1 MGVRTGYCPHMRP
14 LFLLGLALALAA
26 SGVHAQ
32 PRESENAIVFFGG
45 WRASGTLED
54 TVAQSK
60 VRLNDTAAWSAAID
74 FGLDPSRQIELFGS
88 RQKTSL
94 AVTPNGATTTTRFPV
109 SVTYVHIGG
118 TNYFDG
124 PVGVGPFVAGGLGI
138 TRLTPALDGFAS
150 ESRPS
155 LSLALG
161 YAIPLGRYAALR
173 VEGRFYWT
181 AINSSGGLFCSGG
194 CTVSL
199 KGDSLQQFEMLAGL
213 SARF

>member
-1 MGVRTGYCPHMRP
+1 MPRT
-14 LFLLGLALALAA
+14 LLVAVLAA
-26 SGVHAQ
+26 VAAVAPGAHAQ
-32 PRESENAIVFFGG
+32 PRESENAIVVFGG
-45 WRASGTLED
+45 WRASGTLDD
-54 TVAQSK
+54 TVAQRR

-74 FGLDPSRQIELFGS
+74 FGLDPNRQVELFAS

-94 AVTPNGATTTTRFPV
+94 AVTPNGTTTTTRFPV

-138 TRLTPALDGFAS
+138 SRLTPALDGFAS
-150 ESRPS
+150 ESRFS

-173 VEGRFYWT
+173 VEGRAYFT
-181 AINSSGGLFCSGG
+181 AVNSSGGLFCSGG
-194 CTVSL
+194 CTISL
-199 KGDSLQQFEMLAGL
+199 KGDSLQQYEMLAGL